1 MSLTIRQSTIFRRDI
16 KRLKKRGLDLQ
27 ELKALIKLLVSQ
39 KILPKHYRDHA
50 LVGNWLGYRDCHI
63 QPDWLLIYKI
73 TDNELLLAR
82 TGTHS
87 EIFGS

>member
-27 ELKALIKLLVSQ
+27 DLEALIKLLVSQ
-39 KILPKHYRDHA
+39 KTLPKHYRDHA

-63 QPDWLLIYKI
+63 QPDWLLIVISIKI
-73 TDNELLLAR
+73 R
-82 TGTHS
+82 TVKK
-87 EIFGS
+87 